1 MPHKKVISPFHR
13 AGFSYM
19 KRNIGLTLDNDLI
32 NKIDSARGLAPRS
45 AVIEKILWKS
55 IEHETN
61 SSDSAGKG
69 GHQ

>member
-1 MPHKKVISPFHR
+1 LNINPVYWQD
-13 AGFSYM
+13 GYM

-69 GHQ
+69 GQQ